1 MIKNR
6 KSNGVKKRDDVKRKL
21 IKRQADEIASLKS
34 QIDRL
39 DIDNKNKDELLHSVD
54 SLREEL
60 EQVIESIRSKEAE
73 YDELISD
80 LRLMRKAFDREVF
93 KNRWWIVKRLIKA

>member
-6 KSNGVKKRDDVKRKL
+6 KSNGGKKRDDVKRKL

-60 EQVIESIRSKEAE
+60 EQVIESIRNKEAE

>member
-6 KSNGVKKRDDVKRKL
+6 KSNGGKKRDDVKKKL

-93 KNRWWIVKRLIKA
+93 KHRWWIVKRLIKA